1 MSWNRP
7 TLLVLLGS
15 LATLAMAT
23 APAPLVQI
31 PSRLHFFEDG
41 PQSW

>member
-23 APAPLVQI
+23 APAPLWD
-31 PSRLHFFEDG
+31 EDEARFAAG
-41 PQSW
+41 RRST